1 MDVRFKHPFTCIIA
15 GPTGSGK
22 TRFTFQFIDESQ
34 TQISPPPERIV
45 YCYGEF
51 QPMFNEYP
59 QITFNEG
66 LPDNK
71 EFDGKLRTLLILD
84 DLMKEAGDSVL
95 DIFTKLSHHR
105 NMSVIFLTQNLFFKS
120 KQSRTMNI
128 NTQYIVLFKNPR
140 DALQVATLGRQM
152 YPGNSNFLVEA
163 FKDATERPHGYL
175 LIDLHPVTLEKFRI
189 RTNIFKGERQYVY
202 VRREER

>member
-1 MDVRFKHPFTCIIA
+1 
-15 GPTGSGK
+15 
-22 TRFTFQFIDESQ
+22 
-34 TQISPPPERIV
+34 
-45 YCYGEF
+45 
-51 QPMFNEYP
+51 
-59 QITFNEG
+59 
-66 LPDNK
+66 
-71 EFDGKLRTLLILD
+71 
-84 DLMKEAGDSVL
+84 MKEAGDSVL

>member
-51 QPMFNEYP
+51 QPIFNEYP

-71 EFDGKLRTLLILD
+71 EFDGKHRTLLILD

>member
-1 MDVRFKHPFTCIIA
+1 MDVRFKHPFTCMIA
-15 GPTGSGK
+15 GPTKSGK
-22 TRFTFQFIDESQ
+22 TSFTFRLIDEAQ
-34 TQISPPPERIV
+34 EQITPPPERIM
-45 YCYGEF
+45 YCYGEY
-51 QPMFNEYP
+51 QSIFNNYP
-59 QITFNEG
+59 HINFNEG

-71 EFDGKLRTLLILD
+71 EFDGKRRTLLILD

-105 NMSVIFLTQNLFFKS
+105 NVSVIFLTQNLFFKS

-152 YPGNSNFLVEA
+152 YPGYSNFLVEA

-175 LIDLHPVTLEKFRI
+175 LIDLHPETLEKFRI

-202 VRREER
+202 VRQ